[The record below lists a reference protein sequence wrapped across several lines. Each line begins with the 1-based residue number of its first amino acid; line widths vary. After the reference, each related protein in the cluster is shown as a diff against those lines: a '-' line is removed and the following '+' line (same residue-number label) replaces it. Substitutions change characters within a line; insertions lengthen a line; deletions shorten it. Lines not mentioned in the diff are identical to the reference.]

1 MRCVVLLDAL
11 VITVPAT
18 KVSALDEVG
27 KDVGIFIKVTAE
39 PPAGVIVILIAVV
52 LL

>member
-1 MRCVVLLDAL
+1 MRYVVLADAL
-11 VITVPAT
+11 VIIVPAT

-39 PPAGVIVILIAVV
+39 PPAGVIVILIPLA